1 MTPRHAPLGVLLG
14 TERGLYQLLPGEP
27 FRRILPELAVTT
39 LDVRNDVVLAAVPGR
54 GVWQHDGGPPDDWRQ
69 VWEGDPRCVRVDPD
83 GARYIGAA
91 PAALL
96 RAAPGSDVWEPS
108 ETLESVVR
116 YQRTRSAGGTSSG
129 GVGGGAG
136 GAARWAPQAI
146 AFPAGAL
153 LVAVGGAGAW
163 LSNDEGRSWMPR
175 SEGID
180 PAITS
185 LWEHPERNDRVYAT
199 TASGLYRSEDG
210 GFSWLQSLTGLDRS
224 VAHGVAVLPGAPDA
238 LVLSAARRPGGEGGA
253 LFRSIDGGVRWIRLL
268 LGDED
273 EWPAAPLVAAL
284 PASRDTV
291 FAVAG
296 GQVWAS
302 HDRGGDWRPL
312 TDPSE
317 ARALPPPRCIAVAL

>member
-1 MTPRHAPLGVLLG
+1 MTSRHAPLGVLLG
-14 TERGLYQLLPGEP
+14 SERGLYQLLPGEP
-27 FRRILPELAVTT
+27 FRRILPELAVAA
-39 LDVRNDVVLAAVPGR
+39 LDVRDDVVLAAVPGR
-54 GVWQHDGGPPDDWRQ
+54 GVWQHDGDAPDDWRQ
-69 VWEGDPRCVRVDPD
+69 VWEGDPRSVRVGPD

-96 RAAPGSDVWEPS
+96 RAAPGSDAWAPS

-116 YQRTRSAGGTSSG
+116 YQRTSSG
-129 GVGGGAG
+129 AAGGAG
-136 GAARWAPQAI
+136 GALQAI

-153 LVAVGGAGAW
+153 LVAAGGAGAW

-185 LWEHPERNDRVYAT
+185 LWEHPERGDRVYAT

-210 GFSWLQSLTGLDRS
+210 GFSWLQSITGLDRS

-238 LVLSAARRPGGEGGA
+238 LVLSAARRAGGEGGA

-291 FAVAG
+291 FAVASG
-296 GQVWAS
+296 RVWAS

-312 TDPSE
+312 TGASE